1 MDNGEMYRVSKVL
14 NHNGLIAIDMNDNR
28 EYLLLGKGVGFGKKI
43 TERFEL
49 PEDCTVYSISQKC
62 ERGSAKEIIKS
73 VNPMYFEIAN
83 RILLEA
89 KKQFGEL
96 DMGILFPL
104 ADHIAFAT
112 ERMQKGE
119 IISNP
124 LTDDIKVLFHGE
136 YKVASLLREI
146 LKKEKNIDVAD
157 DEIGYVAL
165 HIHSSLDSESVS
177 ISMQMASALR
187 ECVSMIE
194 EKTGNKIDIMSIS
207 YNRLMNHVKYM
218 VARVMKGEHLKVSM
232 NDYVAHTFP
241 ESFELARA
249 ICKQLGKALNNE
261 LEDIEIGYLALH
273 IERVFAEE

>member
-1 MDNGEMYRVSKVL
+1 MYRVSKVL

-49 PEDCTVYSISQKC
+49 PEDCTIYSISQKC
-62 ERGSAKEIIKS
+62 ERGSVKEIIKS
-73 VNPMYFEIAN
+73 VDPMYFEIAN

-112 ERMQKGE
+112 ERIQKGE

-124 LTDDIKVLFHGE
+124 LTDDINGE

-146 LKKEKNIDVAD
+146 LKQEKNIDVDD

-194 EKTGNKIDIMSIS
+194 DKTGNKIDIMSIS

-218 VARVMKGEHLKVSM
+218 VARVMKGERLKVSM

-241 ESFELARA
+241 ESFELART

-273 IERVFAEE
+273 IERVFAEG